1 MYEKLRTMS
10 FYERIILMQLF
21 GRQIDRIV
29 YGYDLRYAP
38 ARRLVE
44 RSLIPPKT
52 KIPKVKF
59 VDINGTLIQLEELD
73 RRYRQVQLVHDFNE
87 YLAVQINEA
96 MKQLD
101 ESLPEE
107 EQC

>member
-1 MYEKLRTMS
+1 MYEKLRVMLL
-10 FYERIILMQLF
+10 YKRIILMQLF
-21 GRQIDRIV
+21 GRQTDRIL

-59 VDINGTLIQLEELD
+59 VDINGKLIQLEELD
-73 RRYRQVQLVHDFNE
+73 RRYRQAQLTNDFNE
-87 YLAVQINEA
+87 YVSKILTGF
-96 MKQLD
+96 
-101 ESLPEE
+101 EE
-107 EQC
+107 

>member
-1 MYEKLRTMS
+1 MYEKLRVMLL
-10 FYERIILMQLF
+10 YKRIILMQLF
-21 GRQIDRIV
+21 GRQTDRIL
-29 YGYDLRYAP
+29 YGYDLKYAP

-73 RRYRQVQLVHDFNE
+73 RRYRQVRLINDFNE
-87 YLAVQINEA
+87 YVRKYLTGF
-96 MKQLD
+96 
-101 ESLPEE
+101 EE
-107 EQC
+107 